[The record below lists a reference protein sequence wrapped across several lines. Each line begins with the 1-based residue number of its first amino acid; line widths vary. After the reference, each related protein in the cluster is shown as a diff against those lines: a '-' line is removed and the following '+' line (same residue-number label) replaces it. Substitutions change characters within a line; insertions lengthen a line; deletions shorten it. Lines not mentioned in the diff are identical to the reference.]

1 MSFVLATLC
10 IVALA
15 PNTAPATIPAPP
27 DPRELELHWRAPADC
42 PSREELERRIHA
54 LLPDAPSGEGVLVIE
69 GEVTRTETAATLML
83 RSTYQGRSD
92 TRTITSPTCAELTET
107 TAVLVAIA
115 LEPSAA
121 IPPSE
126 PLTAP
131 GPMTLPGPMTVPE
144 PDPAPAVTTSPPEIS
159 PMRTPAVEPAIDTRR
174 VERRRAAPGLGLRVA
189 AGLEAGAIP
198 PPTLALTAALSL
210 LWRRARLELHGAW
223 LAPRTVR
230 GEDGRGVT
238 YQLGS
243 VGARGCGR
251 LFVRALELPLCG
263 GAEAGVLRARPR
275 GIDSPP
281 VLAPWA
287 AGVAGVGLVR
297 RWGPVAIV
305 AAVDGI
311 ARVVGHRFVVDGRR
325 SLVQWPVS
333 VRALVGVE
341 LRWGGSRR

>member
-1 MSFVLATLC
+1 MSAALATLC

-15 PNTAPATIPAPP
+15 PTTAPATIPPPP

-42 PSREELERRIHA
+42 PSQEDLERRIHA
-54 LLPDAPSGEGVLVIE
+54 LLPDAPSGEGVLVID
-69 GEVTRTETAATLML
+69 GEVTRTDTAATLML
-83 RSTYQGRSD
+83 RSTYEGRSD

-121 IPPSE
+121 MPPS
-126 PLTAP
+126 PPIPASP
-131 GPMTLPGPMTVPE
+131 PMTVPE
-144 PDPAPAVTTSPPEIS
+144 PAAATEVTQSPPSIRPTPLPVVAPAVD
-159 PMRTPAVEPAIDTRR
+159 TPAVERRR
-174 VERRRAAPGLGLRVA
+174 VGPGLGLRVV

-198 PPTLALTAALSL
+198 PPTLALAATMSL
-210 LWRRARLELHGAW
+210 LWARARLELQGAW
-223 LAPRTVR
+223 LVPRTVR
-230 GEDGRGVT
+230 PVDGRTVT

-243 VGARGCGR
+243 VGLRGCRR
-251 LFVRALELPLCG
+251 LFVRGLELPLCG

-275 GIDSPP
+275 GIEGPV

-311 ARVVGHRFVVDGRR
+311 VRVVGHRFVVDGRR
-325 SLVQWPVS
+325 SLLQWPVS
-333 VRALVGVE
+333 LRVLLGVE
-341 LRWGGSRR
+341 LRWGGGARR